1 MKKSGKPLFVT
12 FALLTVAALCGCGP
26 TSTLGGINFPDPN
39 LEEAIREAINKPTGT
54 ILQSDL
60 DEITSLDPAFLEDL
74 SGLQH
79 CTHLRELHIL
89 MSELSDLSPIAGLT
103 SLTRL
108 TLEDCKI
115 TDISAL
121 SGLYQLEFLDLDYN
135 QITDISPLARLNSLR
150 YLTIVE
156 NDISEVTPLSNLYNL
171 EYLHLYENQISDIK
185 PLVENSGL
193 SEGDK
198 LTLQYNPLSDTSLN
212 TYIPQLEAR
221 GVDVGY

>member
-1 MKKSGKPLFVT
+1 MKWLKSARVIFT
-12 FALLTVAALCGCGP
+12 AAALVAVCLSSLSC
-26 TSTLGGINFPDPN
+26 STGGISFPDPN
-39 LEEAIREAINKPTGT
+39 LEEAIREAIDKPTGT

-60 DEITSLDPAFLEDL
+60 DEITYLDPASIEDL

-79 CTHLRELHIL
+79 CTNLRELHIL

-108 TLEDCKI
+108 TLNDCQI

-121 SGLYQLEFLDLDYN
+121 SGLYQLEFLDLNYN
-135 QITDISPLARLNSLR
+135 RITDVSPLASLTGLK
-150 YLTIVE
+150 YLTIDN
-156 NDISEVTPLSNLYNL
+156 NDIADITPLSNLYNL
-171 EYLHLYENQISDIK
+171 ENLDLHRNQITDIG
-185 PLVENSGL
+185 PLVENTGL
-193 SEGDK
+193 SGGDK
-198 LTLQYNPLSDTSLN
+198 LTLQYNPLSDTSIN